1 MEHICVEKGSS
12 LVQVQALLLLL
23 LGETITN
30 KAERAGKKLC
40 VAFRM
45 NKPDPVQAKMG
56 KKRQKEEECEQKF
69 EAFIKMSQTQSAKTK
84 RNTAKRK
91 TKPREK

>member
-12 LVQVQALLLLL
+12 LVLSLVQVQE

-56 KKRQKEEECEQKF
+56 KKKEECEQKF

-91 TKPREK
+91 TKTA